1 MSHDPTP
8 LVPRTV
14 AILGAG
20 AVGGY
25 FGAMLARA
33 GTDVTL
39 IGRPA
44 HVDAIARDGLRV
56 LQDEREWSVRVRA
69 AVDADA
75 ARDADVVLVT
85 VKTPDTEDAARTLAP
100 HLRADARVVSLQN
113 GVDNAARIA
122 AVLPQPVYAA
132 VVYVGC
138 YMEGPGCVRHTGR
151 GDLVL
156 GVPRALA
163 TRGDPVGDLQALAS
177 MFEHAGV
184 ACPTSPDIEAALW
197 TKLTLNCAFN
207 AISALGNARYGR
219 MAGNPLVRSV
229 MEAAVRE
236 TVAVARAEGVALDP
250 DRAHRRDLE
259 ARRRDGG
266 AILVDRA
273 GRAARETDRDRCA
286 QRPCRAAR
294 SRAGHSDTGQP
305 HAACAGET
313 ARNGAAPRADGAAF
327 PIVLQQ
333 HRRHADGPCHRLRA
347 IVASSAQRN
356 RADTTMDEEVTP

>member
-1 MSHDPTP
+1 MSRDPTP
-8 LVPRTV
+8 LVPRAV
-14 AILGAG
+14 AIFGAG

-33 GTDVTL
+33 GTDLTL
-39 IGRPA
+39 IGRTA

-138 YMEGPGCVRHTGR
+138 HMEGPGCVRHTGR

-156 GVPRALA
+156 GVPQALA
-163 TRGDPVGDLQALAS
+163 TRGDPVSDLQALAS

-229 MEAAVRE
+229 MEAAVCE

-250 DRAHRRDLE
+250 DALIAATWKLAAAMAEQYSSTAQDVQRGKPTEIDALN
-259 ARRRDGG
+259 G
-266 AILVDRA
+266 LV
-273 GRAARETDRDRCA
+273 A
-286 QRPCRAAR
+286 QRGAERGIPTPVNLTLHALVKLREMERA
-294 SRAGHSDTGQP
+294 P
-305 HAACAGET
+305 W
-313 ARNGAAPRADGAAF
+313 
-327 PIVLQQ
+327 
-333 HRRHADGPCHRLRA
+333 
-347 IVASSAQRN
+347 
-356 RADTTMDEEVTP
+356 

>member
-1 MSHDPTP
+1 MTHHRAP
-8 LVPRTV
+8 LAPRTV

-33 GTDVTL
+33 GIDVTL

-44 HVDAIARDGLRV
+44 HVEAIARDGLHV

-69 AVDADA
+69 AVDAAA

-85 VKTPDTEDAARTLAP
+85 VKTPDTSEAARTLAP
-100 HLRADARVVSLQN
+100 HLRADVRIVSLQN

-138 YMEGPGCVRHTGR
+138 YMEGPGRVRHTGR
-151 GDLVL
+151 GDLVI

-163 TRGDPVGDLQALAS
+163 TRGDPVGDLRALAS
-177 MFEHAGV
+177 MFEQAGV

-207 AISALGNARYGR
+207 AVSALGHARYGR
-219 MAGNPLVRSV
+219 MAGNPSVRSV
-229 MEAAVRE
+229 MEEAVRE

-250 DRAHRRDLE
+250 DALVAATWTLAAAMAEQYSSTAQDMQRGKPTEIDALNGLVARRGAELGIPTPVNRTLHALVKLRDLE
-259 ARRRDGG
+259 R
-266 AILVDRA
+266 
-273 GRAARETDRDRCA
+273 
-286 QRPCRAAR
+286 
-294 SRAGHSDTGQP
+294 
-305 HAACAGET
+305 
-313 ARNGAAPRADGAAF
+313 
-327 PIVLQQ
+327 
-333 HRRHADGPCHRLRA
+333 
-347 IVASSAQRN
+347 
-356 RADTTMDEEVTP
+356 TPS

>member
-1 MSHDPTP
+1 MTRDPAP

-14 AILGAG
+14 AVIGAG

-33 GTDVTL
+33 GIDVTL
-39 IGRPA
+39 IGRPV
-44 HVDAIARDGLRV
+44 HVDAIVRDGLHV
-56 LQDEREWSVRVRA
+56 LQDGREWSVRVRA
-69 AVDADA
+69 AVDAGA

-85 VKTPDTEDAARTLAP
+85 VKTPDTAEAARLLAP

-122 AVLPQPVYAA
+122 AVLPQRVYAA

-138 YMEGPGCVRHTGR
+138 HMEGPGRVRHTGR
-151 GDLVL
+151 GDLVI

-163 TRGDPVGDLQALAS
+163 ARGDAESDLHALAS

-219 MAGNPLVRSV
+219 MAGSPLVRSV

-236 TVAVARAEGVALDP
+236 TAAVARAEGVALDP
-250 DRAHRRDLE
+250 DALIE
-259 ARRRDGG
+259 ATWKLAAAMAEQYSSTAQDVQRGKPTEIDALNG
-266 AILVDRA
+266 LV
-273 GRAARETDRDRCA
+273 A
-286 QRPCRAAR
+286 QRGAERGIP
-294 SRAGHSDTGQP
+294 TP
-305 HAACAGET
+305 VNLTLHALVKLREMEH
-313 ARNGAAPRADGAAF
+313 APR
-327 PIVLQQ
+327 
-333 HRRHADGPCHRLRA
+333 
-347 IVASSAQRN
+347 
-356 RADTTMDEEVTP
+356 